1 MPTAEQAARLAL
13 AKNIL
18 NIFCVLSSHLRIY
31 QQGNQVV
38 RVTMARLMLQLGK
51 FFALSD
57 DLDLVVARHGFI
69 HDGIFVDRS
78 NTIFQKLANHIFMHG
93 VASLKIHKSVT
104 EFEIVTFLR
113 LIGRKPAET
122 WDEGGLRECLEV
134 RRIDNIEVV
143 ELTERNFRLLEDG
156 DGGEGGATAEQS
168 DLWDR
173 FALSIFQRQRGGN
186 APAAA
191 AAPAPEDLARDT
203 SAYLE
208 SQTGDDRQR
217 FLREVTNF
225 LVSLQHENIRVY
237 RAKALEKLT
246 SFVNHLSPD
255 LKRMFL
261 QNVFNLNL
269 RADFAE
275 GFFSALSD
283 DLILD
288 ALKNAAM
295 GKSYVPPVVL
305 NLLGKLARNREL
317 LPADSTLLKG
327 EGSEEVEAK
336 TRELFKA
343 DEFEKYVP
351 ENYRNTLL
359 QLLRS
364 DKIEGSLVEGL
375 ARLKATLQ
383 DERIE
388 EHTGQVVVYILGHDA
403 DERHLPGLFGT
414 LKTRLESYA
423 DAGDFIA
430 INAIREACIERGS
443 GADRPIMQL
452 LESPELMTRILDG
465 ARNFGKEK
473 FDSLRILIAEV
484 GYPFVEL
491 ILDRLANENNRSLRY
506 FYMECLRGLGS
517 VVAERAGQ
525 RLSDGRWYYL
535 RNLLFLLR
543 ELGDSSLAGKVRPFF
558 NHPHAKVRH
567 EAIKTGLAFHDAAA
581 QSVLLEQLEAEET
594 GVVTAAVIMAR
605 MSRDRRVIA
614 RLIAILEENKIFR
627 YDLELKRAVVTTL
640 VEIDPELVFP
650 ALQRVLASRNLLH
663 ARLHAELKIDIVK
676 ALGRCRPELV
686 GEFLRRLAASGTGA
700 LARTAGE
707 VAARMKGVPS

>member
-1 MPTAEQAARLAL
+1 MPTDDQAARLAL

-18 NIFCVLSSHLRIY
+18 GIFCVLSSHLRIY

-38 RVTMARLMLQLGK
+38 RVTMSRLMLQLEK

-57 DLDLVVARHGFI
+57 NLDLVVARHGFI
-69 HDGIFVDRS
+69 HDGIFVDRA
-78 NTIFQKLANHIFMHG
+78 NAIFQKLANHIFMHG
-93 VASLKIHKSVT
+93 VASIKVHKSVS

-143 ELTERNFRLLEDG
+143 ELTEHNFRLLDEG
-156 DGGEGGATAEQS
+156 AGGEGGAAAEQS

-173 FALSIFQRQRGGN
+173 FALSIFQRQRGGT
-186 APAAA
+186 APASA
-191 AAPAPEDLARDT
+191 AAPDPAELARET
-203 SAYLE
+203 STYLE
-208 SQTGDDRQR
+208 SQASDDKQR

-225 LVSLQHENIRVY
+225 LVSLQHENIRIY
-237 RAKALEKLT
+237 RSKALEKLT
-246 SFVNHLSPD
+246 GFVNHLSPD

-261 QNVFNLNL
+261 RNVFNLNL

-283 DLILD
+283 DLIID
-288 ALKNAAM
+288 ALKSAAT

-317 LPADSTLLKG
+317 LPADSPLLRG
-327 EGSEEVEAK
+327 EGSEEIEAK

-364 DKIEGSLVEGL
+364 DKLEGGMVEGL

-383 DERIE
+383 DERLE
-388 EHTGQVVVYILGHDA
+388 EHTGRVVVYILGHDA

-414 LKTRLESYA
+414 LKTRLETYA
-423 DAGDFIA
+423 DAGDYIA
-430 INAIREACIERGS
+430 INDILQLCEERGS
-443 GADRPIMQL
+443 VSDRAIMRIL
-452 LESPELMTRILDG
+452 ASPELMTRILGG

-473 FDSLRILIAEV
+473 FASLRTLIAAV

-491 ILDRLANENNRSLRY
+491 ILDRLANENNRAVRY
-506 FYMECLRGLGS
+506 FYMECLRGLGP

-525 RLSDGRWYYL
+525 RLTDGRWYYL

-543 ELGDSSLAGKVRPFF
+543 ELGDPSLAGKVRPFF
-558 NHPHAKVRH
+558 DHPHAKVRH
-567 EAIKTGLAFHDAAA
+567 EAIKTGLSFHDAAA
-581 QSVLLEQLEAEET
+581 QGVLLEQLEAEEA
-594 GVVTAAVIMAR
+594 GAVTAAVIMAR

-614 RLIAILEENKIFR
+614 RLIALLEENKLFR

-663 ARLHAELKIDIVK
+663 ARQHAELKVDIVK
-676 ALGRCRPELV
+676 ALGRGNPELV
-686 GEFLRRLAASGTGA
+686 GEFLGRLAASGKGD
-700 LARTAGE
+700 LARVAGD
-707 VAARMKGVPS
+707 VVARMKGASS